1 MSGLKK
7 VSLLVVGVG
16 ILVYLYK
23 AYIQKPLPA
32 LVHGRVHPDF
42 QEVADLYRTNFEN
55 GEEFGSTFAAYYEG
69 EPVVDLWGGYADVT
83 TRRPWGED
91 TLSIIFSSTKGVT
104 ALLAALFVD
113 RGWLDYDKLVS
124 HYWPEFAQNGKDNIT
139 VALLLSHQGGLAVTN
154 GTVPMEWIE
163 EKPQKVWEFLEKQRP
178 YWPPG
183 TAYGYHGIT
192 FGLFVDSLLQKADPK
207 HRRVDQIF
215 KEEIGDKFGIEMYN
229 GLPNHLFYRA
239 ARHEQNPLHVTL
251 WNIIANLDPEP
262 IMLMGNMMASG
273 TVLMKMAH
281 SGTAQLPSELSF
293 NTPEYSRIPQSS
305 MNGYSNARNL
315 AKLYGIV
322 ANGGKTKAGV
332 LLSQKAIE
340 RLKQPL
346 TSGKSFDGVININF
360 GYGVATFTDERG
372 NAVFGHDGSGGQ
384 SAFADPT
391 LKTGMAYVTGRL
403 KSITVTGDR
412 QFLQYRTAYYRCLQ
426 RHIKNKKVRT

>member
-1 MSGLKK
+1 MKK
-7 VSLLVVGVG
+7 VSLLILGVG

-32 LVHGRVHPDF
+32 LFNGRVHPDF
-42 QEVADLYRTNFEN
+42 QEVADLYKANLEK
-55 GEEFGSTFAAYYEG
+55 GEEYGSSFAVYYEG

-91 TLSIIFSSTKGVT
+91 TLSAIFAATKGVT

-154 GTVPMEWIE
+154 GTVPIEWIE

-183 TAYGYHGIT
+183 TAYGYHIIT
-192 FGLFVDSLLQKADPK
+192 FGLYVDTLLQKADPK
-207 HRRVDQIF
+207 HRRVDKIF
-215 KEEIGDKFGIEMYN
+215 KEEIGDKFGIEMYHA
-229 GLPNHLFYRA
+229 LPNHLFYRA
-239 ARHEQNPLHVTL
+239 ARHEANPGLVTL

-262 IMLMGNMMASG
+262 IVLMGKMMSAGAIIMQIAQSG
-273 TVLMKMAH
+273 TDP
-281 SGTAQLPSELSF
+281 LPSDMSF
-293 NTPEYSRIPQSS
+293 NTPEYSRIPQSAV
-305 MNGYSNARNL
+305 NGFSNARNL

-322 ANGGKTKAGV
+322 ANGGKTKGGV

-340 RLKQPL
+340 RLQQPL
-346 TSGKSFDGVININF
+346 VSGKSFDGVINADF
-360 GYGVATFTDERG
+360 GYGVGTLKDERG
-372 NAVFGHDGSGGQ
+372 NTVFGHDGTGGQ

-403 KSITVTGDR
+403 KSISMKGDR
-412 QFLQYRTAYYRCLQ
+412 QYLQYKAAYYSCLQ
-426 RHIKNKKVRT
+426 RHIKNKKAART